1 MKFRFLA
8 LLALVLGLAS
18 CQNDFE
24 AGNIVAGGEVD
35 FQLSVDAN
43 ELATRAGQDGN
54 DTLNGWNSAYG
65 AIDYLKADADA
76 LRYDWTD
83 VDLRYSLEVYD
94 VTEDADGNKVV
105 TNLVPVKDRQVIIK
119 DSYEPVV
126 FTLRL
131 VPNRDYRFVVFAD
144 FVAQGATANPT
155 VADQANIG
163 LRHTIGNTLQE
174 ITVKENN
181 VANMRLN
188 DEVADAYFAFEDI
201 KITNSQAKDMVLRR
215 PYGKLRV
222 VATDLAEL
230 NLNVEPNEV
239 KVTYTAANPNK
250 FNAVTGKI
258 QVDNTPVEYVIHY
271 NSKAGKTS
279 LADYTYTE
287 GYDALTAPAVNGTVR
302 NTHITLFTDYI
313 LADAEQ
319 KPINFNM
326 EVFDRDGDI
335 IKANT
340 FNTEI
345 PIQRNYLTTVIGN
358 VLTTATEI
366 NVRIDDNFTNGN
378 TWNPDQD
385 EHDIAAVSTGLEFL
399 KAYYGA
405 RNLLLLQDIVVTAAD
420 IAAYN
425 DFVANGGGSI
435 FAATRAAQTEETTTT
450 INLNGFT
457 LSFED
462 GAKIEVEEGTTV
474 VIEDNSNN
482 QSGKVE
488 AGTEAGFENNGT
500 INIEGGTIGEGA
512 IENNG
517 IVNVNGGTIE
527 EDAID
532 HNENATIGQYVYT
545 VAELQAAIDAAK
557 DTATETGLN
566 KIEIGF
572 GADIVGNATILQKEG
587 VNLTINGRGFKY
599 DGTLYIH
606 GDSRYTGAETLK
618 FTNINFEAETA
629 KYFIDSNSTGSKE
642 RYAHNVTIEKCTFTS
657 LAADNS
663 IAVCG
668 PRFRQA
674 YNITIKDCKAT
685 NTFFLAW
692 FTGCK
697 NLTIEGC
704 EAINNHEG
712 VTFGPCNNS
721 VIKDSKIDAVLY
733 GVRYEPTSDAAY
745 NVTIENCELSGF
757 IPVSVRNIVAG
768 NNKPINVKLVGNNTL
783 TRSED
788 SLYDVVF
795 AANEYKSG
803 VAPQA
808 PTGEWEVIGADSYVV
823 FPRDKFIETAADLK
837 SALEAAGAANAGN
850 TTVVLKKDAEID
862 MTDVEW
868 EPIYVNGYQ
877 GADIV
882 TFIGNGAVITG
893 LKAPLFAG
901 GFAGGSGIVIKD
913 LTIKDSDIVSTNTLG
928 SGAFIESIDSM
939 DKIELTNCHL
949 LDSTVTGGAGS
960 RTGGLIGW
968 TAGYNNQ
975 NDGPVKT
982 NVTIDNC
989 SVIGCTIQCDG
1000 SVGGINGH
1008 AGNNAW
1014 TYTTISNCT
1023 IKNNNLNSTDDGD
1036 WRTGVV
1042 VGTANVGEVTINNI
1056 TESGNTLTQT
1066 GKTAP
1071 EGYKRNYYGRFVG
1084 GSTGKLIIDG
1094 CAIANTQASLLT
1106 ALADKEVATVY
1117 LGEGKYVP
1125 SLYNNDIP
1133 TRESLTII
1141 GAGADKTQFAYTGSN
1156 YAGQF
1161 SLVGFDSITIRDCEI
1176 LKRENVK
1183 EWGMVVFGSSN
1194 NANGVYTIENCTFN
1208 GVGTQGIFINENVS
1222 GATYN
1227 ILNCTFNGDFGDE
1240 GVISIQNNANVD
1252 HIVNVLGCT
1261 FNVTSNKICVHYA
1274 YDGWTLNTDLTDGI
1288 VWRANQ

>member
-65 AIDYLKADADA
+65 AIDYLKAEADA

-326 EVFDRDGDI
+326 EVLDRKGDI

-378 TWNPDQD
+378 IWNPDQD
-385 EHDIAAVSTGLEFL
+385 EHDVAAVSTGLEFL
-399 KAYYGA
+399 KAYYGSL
-405 RNLLLLQDIVVTAAD
+405 NLLLLQDIVVTAAD

-488 AGTEAGFENNGT
+488 AGTDAGFENNGT
-500 INIEGGTIGEGA
+500 ITIEGGTIGEGA

-517 IVNVNGGTIE
+517 TANLNGGAYE
-527 EDAID
+527 S
-532 HNENATIGQYVYT
+532 
-545 VAELQAAIDAAK
+545 
-557 DTATETGLN
+557 
-566 KIEIGF
+566 
-572 GADIVGNATILQKEG
+572 GA
-587 VNLTINGRGFKY
+587 
-599 DGTLYIH
+599 
-606 GDSRYTGAETLK
+606 
-618 FTNINFEAETA
+618 
-629 KYFIDSNSTGSKE
+629 
-642 RYAHNVTIEKCTFTS
+642 
-657 LAADNS
+657 
-663 IAVCG
+663 
-668 PRFRQA
+668 
-674 YNITIKDCKAT
+674 
-685 NTFFLAW
+685 
-692 FTGCK
+692 
-697 NLTIEGC
+697 
-704 EAINNHEG
+704 
-712 VTFGPCNNS
+712 
-721 VIKDSKIDAVLY
+721 
-733 GVRYEPTSDAAY
+733 
-745 NVTIENCELSGF
+745 IEN
-757 IPVSVRNIVAG
+757 N
-768 NNKPINVKLVGNNTL
+768 
-783 TRSED
+783 
-788 SLYDVVF
+788 
-795 AANEYKSG
+795 
-803 VAPQA
+803 
-808 PTGEWEVIGADSYVV
+808 
-823 FPRDKFIETAADLK
+823 
-837 SALEAAGAANAGN
+837 
-850 TTVVLKKDAEID
+850 
-862 MTDVEW
+862 
-868 EPIYVNGYQ
+868 
-877 GADIV
+877 
-882 TFIGNGAVITG
+882 
-893 LKAPLFAG
+893 
-901 GFAGGSGIVIKD
+901 
-913 LTIKDSDIVSTNTLG
+913 
-928 SGAFIESIDSM
+928 
-939 DKIELTNCHL
+939 
-949 LDSTVTGGAGS
+949 
-960 RTGGLIGW
+960 
-968 TAGYNNQ
+968 
-975 NDGPVKT
+975 
-982 NVTIDNC
+982 
-989 SVIGCTIQCDG
+989 
-1000 SVGGINGH
+1000 
-1008 AGNNAW
+1008 
-1014 TYTTISNCT
+1014 
-1023 IKNNNLNSTDDGD
+1023 
-1036 WRTGVV
+1036 
-1042 VGTANVGEVTINNI
+1042 GTANVDEKYADKIDDIVENGANAEGIGIKVSSVDALKAAIKMEGYSVYVYPNPNTEDGSYDVESKLSLAKGVRLIGVGDEQVKINNSWSSNLFANQAKFTDTYMENI
-1056 TESGNTLTQT
+1056 CADNNLVIDAGIANGNVVFKNCTFGGKNAHQGVHFDSGNGTITFEECRLIGRNMLGSSIEKVTFNKCYFENKRSSLTGADKWTGVNMWGKYEFNECVFGTEAHCNVKCDGVVAAFNDCSFDDERDITTLINYDGQFEAQITFD
-1066 GKTAP
+1066 GKTYTPGGNDNTEEEEDKLGDPDFQAAIGNNKFVTLQ
-1071 EGYKRNYYGRFVG
+1071 EALDNVEDNQTIKLLNRVELNTGYLRMHRAVNFTLDLNGYKIHSTGETYSSQYVGMIDINTSVSSEVKDATIDIKNGFITYDGTQLFRIIGHHETETVVNFENVKISGGLKGTYFYQAIIIEHSNVTVNIKSGTRISNDREVASSLVNVTHTPLVTVCCGTLNIYEGAEFIYNDVEHGLSLSNKDMVVISSTAGHTNTGVVNVYGGYGRVAGSCFMMNHNG
-1084 GSTGKLIIDG
+1084 GLINIYG
-1094 CAIANTQASLLT
+1094 GEWIANTDGSM
-1106 ALADKEVATVY
+1106 
-1117 LGEGKYVP
+1117 GKP
-1125 SLYNNDIP
+1125 SLNSGYSSNDP
-1133 TRESLTII
+1133 AVVTL
-1141 GAGADKTQFAYTGSN
+1141 AGAWGYGFTEAAYIYGGTLRGRFHVGWARGS
-1156 YAGQF
+1156 G
-1161 SLVGFDSITIRDCEI
+1161 
-1176 LKRENVK
+1176 LKSELH
-1183 EWGMVVFGSSN
+1183 
-1194 NANGVYTIENCTFN
+1194 I
-1208 GVGTQGIFINENVS
+1208 S
-1222 GATYN
+1222 G
-1227 ILNCTFNGDFGDE
+1227 GDFNYDPTE
-1240 GVISIQNNANVD
+1240 YVVD
-1252 HIVNVLGCT
+1252 GCT
-1261 FNVTSNKICVHYA
+1261 ATQNSQGYWVVE
-1274 YDGWTLNTDLTDGI
+1274 
-1288 VWRANQ
+1288 

>member
-65 AIDYLKADADA
+65 AIDYLKAEADA

-287 GYDALTAPAVNGTVR
+287 GYDALTAPSVNGTVR

-326 EVFDRDGDI
+326 EVFDRKGDI

-345 PIQRNYLTTVIGN
+345 PIQRNYLTSVVGN
-358 VLTTATEI
+358 ILTTATDI
-366 NVRIDDNFTNGN
+366 KVTIDDNFTNGN

-462 GAKIEVEEGTTV
+462 GAKIEVEEGNTV

-488 AGTEAGFENNGT
+488 AGTDAGFENNGT
-500 INIEGGTIGEGA
+500 ITIEGGTIGEGA

-517 IVNVNGGTIE
+517 TANLNGGAYESGAIENNGTANVDEKYADKIDDIVENGANAEGIGIKVSSVDALKAAIKMEGYSVYVYPNPNTEDGSYDVESKLSLAKGVRLIGVGDEQVKINNSWSSNLFANQAKFTDTYMENICADNNLVIDAGIANGNVVFKNCTFGGKNAHQGVHFDSGNGTITFEECRLIGRNMLGSSIEKVTFNKCYFENKRSSLTGADKWTGVNMWGKYEFNECVFGTEAHCNVKCDGVVAAFNDCSFDDERDITTLINYDGQFEAQITFDGKTYTPGGNDNTEEE
-527 EDAID
+527 EDKLGD
-532 HNENATIGQYVYT
+532 PDF
-545 VAELQAAIDAAK
+545 QAAIGNNKFVTLQEALDNVEDNQTIKLLNRVDLVYYGNYLRLHRAVNFTLDLNGYKIHSYGKGTHSGGPYNGEGMIDINPSK
-557 DTATETGLN
+557 DTDV
-566 KIEIGF
+566 KP
-572 GADIVGNATILQKEG
+572 
-587 VNLTINGRGFKY
+587 
-599 DGTLYIH
+599 
-606 GDSRYTGAETLK
+606 
-618 FTNINFEAETA
+618 
-629 KYFIDSNSTGSKE
+629 
-642 RYAHNVTIEKCTFTS
+642 VT
-657 LAADNS
+657 
-663 IAVCG
+663 
-668 PRFRQA
+668 
-674 YNITIKDCKAT
+674 ITIKDGFLTYDNMQFIKISGNADASTTVNFDNVKISGAVGPSCDHEGIHVVNYGMGTAISIDHGNVTVNLNKGTRISNDREVASSLVNVTHAPLVTVCCGTLNIYEGAEFIYNDVEHGLSLSNKDMVVISSTAGHT
-685 NTFFLAW
+685 NTGVVNVYGGYGRVVGSCFKMNHNGGLINIYGGEWIANTDGTLA
-692 FTGCK
+692 
-697 NLTIEGC
+697 
-704 EAINNHEG
+704 
-712 VTFGPCNNS
+712 
-721 VIKDSKIDAVLY
+721 SKIAESSNCVLNMY
-733 GVRYEPTSDAAY
+733 GAWGY
-745 NVTIENCELSGF
+745 GF
-757 IPVSVRNIVAG
+757 TQQTNIYG
-768 NNKPINVKLVGNNTL
+768 GTL
-783 TRSED
+783 RG
-788 SLYDVVF
+788 SL
-795 AANEYKSG
+795 
-803 VAPQA
+803 QA
-808 PTGEWEVIGADSYVV
+808 LGS
-823 FPRDKFIETAADLK
+823 
-837 SALEAAGAANAGN
+837 
-850 TTVVLKKDAEID
+850 
-862 MTDVEW
+862 
-868 EPIYVNGYQ
+868 
-877 GADIV
+877 
-882 TFIGNGAVITG
+882 
-893 LKAPLFAG
+893 
-901 GFAGGSGIVIKD
+901 GGSG
-913 LTIKDSDIVSTNTLG
+913 SG
-928 SGAFIESIDSM
+928 S
-939 DKIELTNCHL
+939 ELNI
-949 LDSTVTGGAGS
+949 SGGNFNADP
-960 RTGGLIGW
+960 TQ
-968 TAGYNNQ
+968 YVV
-975 NDGPVKT
+975 D
-982 NVTIDNC
+982 
-989 SVIGCTIQCDG
+989 GCTATQ
-1000 SVGGINGH
+1000 
-1008 AGNNAW
+1008 
-1014 TYTTISNCT
+1014 
-1023 IKNNNLNSTDDGD
+1023 NSQGY
-1036 WRTGVV
+1036 WVV
-1042 VGTANVGEVTINNI
+1042 E
-1056 TESGNTLTQT
+1056 
-1066 GKTAP
+1066 
-1071 EGYKRNYYGRFVG
+1071 
-1084 GSTGKLIIDG
+1084 
-1094 CAIANTQASLLT
+1094 
-1106 ALADKEVATVY
+1106 
-1117 LGEGKYVP
+1117 
-1125 SLYNNDIP
+1125 
-1133 TRESLTII
+1133 
-1141 GAGADKTQFAYTGSN
+1141 
-1156 YAGQF
+1156 
-1161 SLVGFDSITIRDCEI
+1161 
-1176 LKRENVK
+1176 
-1183 EWGMVVFGSSN
+1183 
-1194 NANGVYTIENCTFN
+1194 
-1208 GVGTQGIFINENVS
+1208 
-1222 GATYN
+1222 
-1227 ILNCTFNGDFGDE
+1227 
-1240 GVISIQNNANVD
+1240 
-1252 HIVNVLGCT
+1252 
-1261 FNVTSNKICVHYA
+1261 
-1274 YDGWTLNTDLTDGI
+1274 
-1288 VWRANQ
+1288 